1 MDSKTQILKTAIL
14 FNKSLKACG
23 YEKLVIDG
31 ASAQALTVPTE
42 ASYAEIR
49 LESDVTTQV
58 AARYLMLGT
67 TTLPTSSVGMA
78 LNNLD
83 FFDINNGTN
92 LVNFRI
98 IQAVAGTHVLHIQYY
113 K

>member
-1 MDSKTQILKTAIL
+1 MNTQDKNTLYRLLAGKDLIALGYQKLTVDGTA
-14 FNKSLKACG
+14 KSLT
-23 YEKLVIDG
+23 IPTG
-31 ASAQALTVPTE
+31 AT
-42 ASYAEIR
+42 YAELR
-49 LESDVTTQV
+49 LESDITTQV
-58 AARYLMLGT
+58 AARYLMLGIA
-67 TTLPTSSVGMA
+67 TLPTTLIGMA

-98 IQAVAGTHVLHIQYY
+98 IQATAGTHVLHIQYY

>member
-1 MDSKTQILKTAIL
+1 MNTQDKNTLYRLLAGKDLIALGYQKLTVDGTA
-14 FNKSLKACG
+14 KSLTIPA
-23 YEKLVIDG
+23 G
-31 ASAQALTVPTE
+31 AI
-42 ASYAEIR
+42 YAELR
-49 LESDVTTQV
+49 LESDVTASV
-58 AARYLMLGT
+58 PVRYLMLGND
-67 TTLPTSSVGMA
+67 TLPTATDGLA

-98 IQAVAGTHVLHIQYY
+98 IQATGGTHTLHIQYY

>member
-1 MDSKTQILKTAIL
+1 MNTQDKNTLYRLLAGKDLIALGYQKLTVDGTA
-14 FNKSLKACG
+14 KSLTIPA
-23 YEKLVIDG
+23 G
-31 ASAQALTVPTE
+31 AI
-42 ASYAEIR
+42 YAELR
-49 LESDVTTQV
+49 LESDVVTQV

-67 TTLPTSSVGMA
+67 TTLPTSTDGLA

-98 IQAVAGTHVLHIQYY
+98 IQTTPGTHTLHIQYY

>member
-1 MDSKTQILKTAIL
+1 
-14 FNKSLKACG
+14 
-23 YEKLVIDG
+23 
-31 ASAQALTVPTE
+31 
-42 ASYAEIR
+42 
-49 LESDVTTQV
+49 
-58 AARYLMLGT
+58 MLGAAD
-67 TTLPTSSVGMA
+67 LPTTSRGLA

-98 IQAVAGTHVLHIQYY
+98 IQATAGTHVLHIQYY

>member
-1 MDSKTQILKTAIL
+1 MNTQDKNTLYRLLAGKDLI
-14 FNKSLKACG
+14 ACG
-23 YEKLVIDG
+23 YEKLSLSAG
-31 ASAQALTVPTE
+31 AEALTIPTG
-42 ASYAEIR
+42 ATYAELR

-58 AARYLMLGT
+58 AARYLMLGAAD
-67 TTLPTSSVGMA
+67 LPTTSRGLA

-98 IQAVAGTHVLHIQYY
+98 IQATAGTHVLHIQYY